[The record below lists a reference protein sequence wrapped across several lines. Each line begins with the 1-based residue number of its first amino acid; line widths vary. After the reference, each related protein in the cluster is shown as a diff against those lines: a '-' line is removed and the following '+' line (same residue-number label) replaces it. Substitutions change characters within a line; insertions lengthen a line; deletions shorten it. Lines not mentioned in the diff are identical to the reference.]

1 MKKMVTRD
9 FKQIFRELSGVNAL
23 PVPIFGTVTA
33 VDEADMSCTV
43 MPLGDE
49 NGVEYLDVSLMA
61 EYNANGMYYKPV
73 IDSLVIIAPMNET
86 RYYVAMYS
94 EIDTVWLRGS
104 THGGLV
110 KVSELVDKLNT
121 IEDDLNDLKT
131 VFSTWTPVANDGGA
145 ALKAGAA
152 TWYASQLIPTQI
164 SDLENENCKHG

>member
-1 MKKMVTRD
+1 MKQMVTRD
-9 FKQIFRELSGVNAL
+9 FKQIFRELAGVNAL

-49 NGVEYLDVSLMA
+49 NGVEYLEVSLMA
-61 EYNANGMYYKPV
+61 EYKANGMYYKPV

-110 KVSELVDKLNT
+110 KVSELVDKLNNLENQCNDILTTLKNTT
-121 IEDDLNDLKT
+121 IPLAPSGTYPFAPL
-131 VFSTWTPVANDGGA
+131 
-145 ALKAGAA
+145 
-152 TWYASQLIPTQI
+152 YASINNLTPTQVADI
-164 SDLENENCKHG
+164 ENQNCKHG

>member
-1 MKKMVTRD
+1 MSQKVTRD

-23 PVPIFGTVTA
+23 PMPVFGTVTA

-49 NGVEYLDVSLMA
+49 NGVEYLEVSLMA
-61 EYNANGMYYKPV
+61 EYNANGMYYKPA

-110 KVSELVDKLNT
+110 KVSELVDKLNNLENQCNDILTTLKNTT
-121 IEDDLNDLKT
+121 IPLAPSGTYPFAPL
-131 VFSTWTPVANDGGA
+131 
-145 ALKAGAA
+145 
-152 TWYASQLIPTQI
+152 YASINNLTPTQI